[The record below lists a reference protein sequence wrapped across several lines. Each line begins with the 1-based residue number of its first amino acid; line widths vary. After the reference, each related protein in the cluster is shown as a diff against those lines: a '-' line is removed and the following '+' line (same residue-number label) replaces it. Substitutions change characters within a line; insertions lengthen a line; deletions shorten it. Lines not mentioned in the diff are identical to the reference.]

1 MKPKSMKEKP
11 RGAMMNILRIKM
23 IDAGNLLKELD
34 DALDKVVAKKE
45 PESFLKP
52 STLKIEEYQ
61 KSIRQIQAQFTDA
74 PKFNEEGAYPQFLS
88 CGLLQV
94 RGKNGANMEFLLPK
108 VYPFPP
114 KSLYIEH
121 EKDGQ
126 FLREMLMH
134 LLSSAPLVQL
144 EVILVDALSLGGIF
158 NLARRLLD
166 KDNDFIYQQRI
177 LTERKEIEEALKH
190 LYEYLKVN
198 LQEKLAGFRDF
209 AHYNEE
215 ATDRLPLKVLFLS
228 GVDALSQ
235 NALYYLEK
243 IMRFGSKNGVLS
255 FVNLESEK
263 NNKSAEDLKKHAE
276 FFRDTTSFE
285 RFKYLNVEV
294 INDQGIKSQ
303 HMKDFADKIKA
314 YYEKK
319 KAVKRELKD
328 LQRDKEFWTE
338 SSQYEVSVP
347 VGWDINHTEV
357 CFKICKEQN
366 HTLICDHSG
375 SGKSNFLH
383 VLIQNLAFYYDPD
396 EVQLFLLDY
405 KEGVEF
411 NAYTDPN
418 ILEHAR
424 LVSVASSVGFGVS
437 FLSWLC
443 DEIKKRSELFKQFNV
458 KDLSDYRKHEKMP
471 RLIVVIDEF
480 QVLFSDNSTKGK
492 EGVERSLNTL
502 LKKGRS
508 YGVHLVL
515 ATQTMRG
522 GEIDSSIKAQIAN
535 RIALPM
541 DADDSTKILDDDV
554 ACELVRPEGIF
565 NNNGGHQK
573 YHTKMSIP
581 KAPDD
586 FKSFLTKIHAEFNQR
601 NLTPIDRKIY
611 NGETPLKMPNTLKA
625 NEMRL
630 HLGKKVDYE
639 QKDLIVEFE
648 SNESHLLVV
657 SQDLNARIA
666 LMKLLFQNIKSA
678 NKELVFCNKEKRLIR
693 SFDVQK
699 EYGITPIENALNA
712 LDATTNRPNSALVID
727 NLNEAKEWH
736 DKVGAEKLKSFL
748 EKATDNEQYCVIFV
762 HDFKQIKTNYHFD
775 KLRELLSN
783 HFKQCLAFRCNG
795 ENLNAIKNNL
805 PPPSALNNL
814 NALLIE
820 LSKDSVTEFRPF
832 SL

>member
-1 MKPKSMKEKP
+1 
-11 RGAMMNILRIKM
+11 M
-23 IDAGNLLKELD
+23 IGINTLLQKLN
-34 DALDKVVAKKE
+34 DALDKVVHQKE

-52 STLKIEEYQ
+52 IVSEIEEYQ
-61 KSIRQIQAQFTDA
+61 KNIRQIQAQFTDV
-74 PKFNEEGAYPQFLS
+74 PQFNETKVYPQFLS

-126 FLREMLMH
+126 FLREMLMR
-134 LLSSAPLVQL
+134 LLSSTPLVQL
-144 EVILVDALSLGGIF
+144 EVILIDALSLGGIF

-166 KDNDFIYQQRI
+166 KNNDFIYQQRI
-177 LTERKEIEEALKH
+177 LTESKETEEALKH

-198 LQEKLAGFRDF
+198 LQEKLAGYKDF

-215 ATDRLPLKVLFLS
+215 KEDRLPLKALFLS

-263 NNKSAEDLKKHAE
+263 NNKSAEDLKRYAE
-276 FFRDTTSFE
+276 FFKDRTSFE
-285 RFKYLNVEV
+285 RLKYLSVEV

-303 HMKDFADKIKA
+303 HMQDFADKIKA

-319 KAVKRELKD
+319 KVVKSELKA
-328 LQRDKEFWTE
+328 LQKDEKFWIK

-347 VGWDINHTEV
+347 VGWDINHKEV
-357 CFKICKEQN
+357 CFEIGKAQN

-383 VLIQNLAFYYDPD
+383 VLIQNLAFYYAPD
-396 EVQLFLLDY
+396 EVQLFLLEY

-411 NAYTDPN
+411 NAYTDP

-424 LVSVASSVGFGVS
+424 LVSMASSVGYGVG
-437 FLSWLC
+437 FLSWL
-443 DEIKKRSELFKQFNV
+443 DKEMKKRGELFKQSDV
-458 KDLSDYRKHEKMP
+458 KDLSDYRKHGEMP

-480 QVLFSDNSTKGK
+480 QVLFSESSTKEK
-492 EGVERSLNTL
+492 ERAERYLTTI

-508 YGVHLVL
+508 YGVHLIL

-522 GEIDSSIKAQIAN
+522 ADINRSLMAQIAN

-541 DADDSTKILDDDV
+541 DAEDSDSVLGDDV

-565 NNNGGHQK
+565 NNNGGHKK

-586 FKSFLTKIHAEFNQR
+586 FKPFIKKIHGEFNQR
-601 NLTPIDRKIY
+601 NLAPIEHKIY
-611 NGETPLKMPNTLKA
+611 NGETPLEMPNTLKA

-630 HLGKKVDYE
+630 HLGKEVDYE

-666 LMKLLFQNIKSA
+666 LMKLFAQNFKTA
-678 NKELVFCNKEKRLIR
+678 NKELLFYNAEKRLVR
-693 SFDVQK
+693 ELDELK
-699 EYGITPIENALNA
+699 KYHITPMQGPLGSV
-712 LDATTNRPNSALVID
+712 LDTAMNPNSVLVID
-727 NLNEAKEWH
+727 NLNEAKELH
-736 DKVGAEKLKSFL
+736 DKIGVEKLRSFL
-748 EKATDNEQYCVIFV
+748 EKATDNEQYCIIFA
-762 HDFKQIKTNYHFD
+762 HDFKQIQANYHFD
-775 KLRELLSN
+775 KLKELLNN
-783 HFKQCLAFRCNG
+783 HFKQRLAFVCNG
-795 ENLNAIKNNL
+795 ENLNAIKNDL
-805 PPPSALNNL
+805 PSLTNKL
-814 NALLIE
+814 NALFVE
-820 LSKDSVTEFRPF
+820 LSKDSRTEFRPF

>member
-1 MKPKSMKEKP
+1 M
-11 RGAMMNILRIKM
+11 R
-23 IDAGNLLKELD
+23 
-34 DALDKVVAKKE
+34 
-45 PESFLKP
+45 
-52 STLKIEEYQ
+52 
-61 KSIRQIQAQFTDA
+61 
-74 PKFNEEGAYPQFLS
+74 
-88 CGLLQV
+88 
-94 RGKNGANMEFLLPK
+94 
-108 VYPFPP
+108 
-114 KSLYIEH
+114 
-121 EKDGQ
+121 
-126 FLREMLMH
+126 
-134 LLSSAPLVQL
+134 LLSSASLVQL
-144 EVILVDALSLGGIF
+144 EVILIDALSLGGIF
-158 NLARRLLD
+158 NLARRLLN

-177 LTERKEIEEALKH
+177 LTESKEIEEALKH

-198 LQEKLAGFRDF
+198 LQEKLAGYKDF
-209 AHYNEE
+209 AHYNEN
-215 ATDRLPLKVLFLS
+215 ATDPLPLKALFLS
-228 GVDALSQ
+228 GVDDLSQ
-235 NALYYLEK
+235 NAFYYLEK

-263 NNKSAEDLKKHAE
+263 NNQSAEDLKRYAE
-276 FFRDTTSFE
+276 CFKDRTSFE
-285 RFKYLNVEV
+285 RLKYLSVEV
-294 INDQGIKSQ
+294 INDHGIQSK

-314 YYEKK
+314 YYKQKK
-319 KAVKRELKD
+319 EVKRELKD
-328 LQRDKEFWTE
+328 LQRDKEFWTK

-347 VGWDINHTEV
+347 VGWDINHKEV
-357 CFKICKEQN
+357 CFEIGNAQN

-383 VLIQNLAFYYDPD
+383 VLIQNLAFYYAPN

-411 NAYTDPN
+411 NAYTDP

-424 LVSVASSVGFGVS
+424 LVSVASSVGFGVD

-443 DEIKKRSELFKQFNV
+443 KEMQKRANLFKQFNV
-458 KDLSDYRKHEKMP
+458 KDLSDYRKHGEMP

-480 QVLFSDNSTKGK
+480 QVLFSDKSTKGK
-492 EGVERSLNTL
+492 ESVERSLNTL

-508 YGVHLVL
+508 YGVHLIL

-541 DADDSTKILDDDV
+541 DAEDSSSVLGDDA

-565 NNNGGHQK
+565 NNNGGNRK

-586 FKSFLTKIHAEFNQR
+586 FKPFIKKIHRDFNQR
-601 NLTPIDRKIY
+601 NLAPIDRKIY
-611 NGETPLKMPNTLKA
+611 NGETPLKMPNILKA

-693 SFDVQK
+693 FFDAQK
-699 EYGITPIENALNA
+699 EYGITPVENILSV
-712 LDATTNRPNSALVID
+712 LDTAMNPNSVLVID
-727 NLNEAKEWH
+727 NLNEAKELH

-748 EKATDNEQYCVIFV
+748 EKAIDNEQYCVIFA
-762 HDFKQIKTNYHFD
+762 HDFRQIKSNYHFD
-775 KLRELLSN
+775 KLKELLN
-783 HFKQCLAFRCNG
+783 HHFKQCLAFRCNG
-795 ENLNAIKNNL
+795 ENLNAIKSDL
-805 PPPSALNNL
+805 PPPSEL
-814 NALLIE
+814 NALFIE
-820 LSKDSVTEFRPF
+820 LSKDSHTEFRPF
-832 SL
+832 SLQD

>member
-1 MKPKSMKEKP
+1 
-11 RGAMMNILRIKM
+11 M

-52 STLKIEEYQ
+52 IVSQIEDYQ

-74 PKFNEEGAYPQFLS
+74 PKFNETTTYPKFLS
-88 CGLLQV
+88 CGLLEIK
-94 RGKNGANMEFLLPK
+94 GKNGANMEFLLPK

-126 FLREMLMH
+126 FLREMLMR
-134 LLSSAPLVQL
+134 LLSSTPLVQL

-166 KDNDFIYQQRI
+166 KDNDFIYQKRI
-177 LTERKEIEEALKH
+177 LTESKEIEEALKH

-198 LQEKLAGFRDF
+198 LQEKLAGYKDF
-209 AHYNEE
+209 AHYNEN
-215 ATDRLPLKVLFLS
+215 ATDRLPLKALFLS

-263 NNKSAEDLKKHAE
+263 NNKSAEDLKRYAE
-276 FFRDTTSFE
+276 FFKDTTSFE
-285 RFKYLNVEV
+285 RLKYLNVEV

-319 KAVKRELKD
+319 KVVKRELKD
-328 LQRDKEFWTE
+328 LQRDKEFWTK

-347 VGWDINHTEV
+347 VGWDINHKEV
-357 CFKICKEQN
+357 CFEIGNAQN

-383 VLIQNLAFYYDPD
+383 VLIQNLAFYYAPD

-411 NAYTDPN
+411 NAYTDP

-424 LVSVASSVGFGVS
+424 LVSVASSVGFGMS
-437 FLSWLC
+437 FLRWLC
-443 DEIKKRSELFKQFNV
+443 KEMQERANLFKQFKV

-471 RLIVVIDEF
+471 RLIVVVDEF
-480 QVLFSDNSTKGK
+480 QVLFGDNKSTKAV
-492 EGVERSLNTL
+492 EGHLNTL

-522 GEIDSSIKAQIAN
+522 TDINPSFKAQIAN

-541 DADDSTKILDDDV
+541 DADDSAKILDDDA

-601 NLTPIDRKIY
+601 NLAPIDRKIY

-639 QKDLIVEFE
+639 QEDLIVEFE

-693 SFDVQK
+693 SFDAQK
-699 EYGITPIENALNA
+699 EYGITPVENILSV
-712 LDATTNRPNSALVID
+712 LDTAMNPNSVLMVD
-727 NLNEAKEWH
+727 NLNEAKELH

-748 EKATDNEQYCVIFV
+748 EKATDNEQYCIIFA
-762 HDFKQIKTNYHFD
+762 HDFKQIQANYNLD
-775 KLRELLSN
+775 KLKELLNN

-814 NALLIE
+814 NVLLIE
-820 LSKDSVTEFRPF
+820 LSKDNHTEFRPF

>member
-23 IDAGNLLKELD
+23 TDAGNLLKELD

-52 STLKIEEYQ
+52 IVSQIEDYQ

-74 PKFNEEGAYPQFLS
+74 PKFNETTTYPKFLS
-88 CGLLQV
+88 CGLLEIK
-94 RGKNGANMEFLLPK
+94 GKNGANMEFLLPK

-126 FLREMLMH
+126 FLREMLMR

-144 EVILVDALSLGGIF
+144 EIVLIDALSLGGIF

-166 KDNDFIYQQRI
+166 KNNDFIYQQRI
-177 LTERKEIEEALKH
+177 LTESKEIEEALKH

-209 AHYNEE
+209 AHYNEN
-215 ATDRLPLKVLFLS
+215 AKDRLPLKALFLS

-263 NNKSAEDLKKHAE
+263 NNQSTEDLKKHAE

-303 HMKDFADKIKA
+303 HMQDFADKIKA
-314 YYEKK
+314 YYRQKK
-319 KAVKRELKD
+319 EVKRELKD
-328 LQRDKEFWTE
+328 LQKDEKFWTK
-338 SSQYEVSVP
+338 SSQHEVVVP
-347 VGWDINHTEV
+347 VGWDINHKEV
-357 CFKICKEQN
+357 CFEIGNEQN

-411 NAYTDPN
+411 NAYTDP
-418 ILEHAR
+418 ILEHVR
-424 LVSVASSVGFGVS
+424 LVSVASSVPYGIT
-437 FLSWLC
+437 FLKWLC
-443 DEIKKRSELFKQFNV
+443 DEIKKRAELFKQFNV
-458 KDLSDYRKHEKMP
+458 KDLSDYRKHDEMP

-492 EGVERSLNTL
+492 ESVERSLNTL

-522 GEIDSSIKAQIAN
+522 TDINPSFKAQIAN

-541 DADDSTKILDDDV
+541 DAEDSSSVLGDDA

-666 LMKLLFQNIKSA
+666 LMKLLFQNIKST

-693 SFDVQK
+693 FFDAQK
-699 EYGITPIENALNA
+699 EYGITPVENILSV
-712 LDATTNRPNSALVID
+712 LDTAMNPNSALVID
-727 NLNEAKEWH
+727 NLNEAKELH

-748 EKATDNEQYCVIFV
+748 EKAIDNEQYCVIFA
-762 HDFKQIKTNYHFD
+762 HDFRQIKTNYHFD
-775 KLRELLSN
+775 KLKEWLNN
-783 HFKQCLAFRCNG
+783 HFKQCLAFRCNE

-805 PPPSALNNL
+805 PPPSKP

-820 LSKDSVTEFRPF
+820 LSKDSHTEFRPF

>member
-1 MKPKSMKEKP
+1 
-11 RGAMMNILRIKM
+11 M

-52 STLKIEEYQ
+52 IVSRIEDYQ
-61 KSIRQIQAQFTDA
+61 KSIRQVQAQFTDA
-74 PKFNEEGAYPQFLS
+74 PEFNETTTYPKFLS
-88 CGLLQV
+88 CGLLEIK
-94 RGKNGANMEFLLPK
+94 GKNGANMEFLLPK
-108 VYPFPP
+108 VYPFSP

-126 FLREMLMH
+126 FLREMLMRS
-134 LLSSAPLVQL
+134 LSSAPLVQL
-144 EVILVDALSLGGIF
+144 EVVLVDALSLGGIF

-166 KDNDFIYQQRI
+166 KDNDFIYQKRI
-177 LTERKEIEEALKH
+177 LTESKEIEEALKH

-209 AHYNEE
+209 AHYNEN
-215 ATDRLPLKVLFLS
+215 ATDPLPLKALFLN

-243 IMRFGSKNGVLS
+243 IVRFGSKNGVLS

-285 RFKYLNVEV
+285 RLKYLNVEV

-314 YYEKK
+314 YYKQKK
-319 KAVKRELKD
+319 EVKRELKD
-328 LQRDKEFWTE
+328 LQKEQDFWTK
-338 SSQYEVSVP
+338 SSQLRVSVP
-347 VGWDINHTEV
+347 VGWDINHKEV
-357 CFKICKEQN
+357 CFEIGNEQN
-366 HTLICDHSG
+366 HTLICGRSG
-375 SGKSNFLH
+375 NGKSNFLH
-383 VLIQNLAFYYDPD
+383 VLIQNLAFYYAPD

-405 KEGVEF
+405 KEGMEF
-411 NAYTDPN
+411 NAYTDP

-424 LVSVASSVGFGVS
+424 LVSVASSVSYGIT
-437 FLSWLC
+437 FLKWLC
-443 DEIKKRSELFKQFNV
+443 GEMEKRADRFKQFKV

-471 RLIVVIDEF
+471 RLIVVVDEF
-480 QVLFSDNSTKGK
+480 QVLFSDKKGK
-492 EGVERSLNTL
+492 GEVERHLNAL

-508 YGVHLVL
+508 YGVHLIL

-522 GEIDSSIKAQIAN
+522 TDINPSFKAQIAN

-541 DADDSTKILDDDV
+541 DAEDSSSVLGDDA

-586 FKSFLTKIHAEFNQR
+586 FKPFIKKIHEEFNQR
-601 NLTPIDRKIY
+601 NLAPIDRKIY

-693 SFDVQK
+693 SFDAQK
-699 EYGITPIENALNA
+699 EYGITPVENILSV
-712 LDATTNRPNSALVID
+712 LDTAMNPNSALVID

-748 EKATDNEQYCVIFV
+748 EKATDNEQYCVIFA
-762 HDFKQIKTNYHFD
+762 HDYRQIKTNYHLD
-775 KLRELLSN
+775 KLKELLN
-783 HFKQCLAFRCNG
+783 HHFKQCLAFRCNE
-795 ENLNAIKNNL
+795 ENLNALQSGL
-805 PPPSALNNL
+805 PSPSELNT
-814 NALLIE
+814 LLIE

>member
-1 MKPKSMKEKP
+1 M
-11 RGAMMNILRIKM
+11 
-23 IDAGNLLKELD
+23 
-34 DALDKVVAKKE
+34 
-45 PESFLKP
+45 
-52 STLKIEEYQ
+52 
-61 KSIRQIQAQFTDA
+61 
-74 PKFNEEGAYPQFLS
+74 
-88 CGLLQV
+88 
-94 RGKNGANMEFLLPK
+94 
-108 VYPFPP
+108 
-114 KSLYIEH
+114 
-121 EKDGQ
+121 
-126 FLREMLMH
+126 
-134 LLSSAPLVQL
+134 
-144 EVILVDALSLGGIF
+144 
-158 NLARRLLD
+158 
-166 KDNDFIYQQRI
+166 
-177 LTERKEIEEALKH
+177 
-190 LYEYLKVN
+190 YEYLKVN

-209 AHYNEE
+209 AHYNET
-215 ATDRLPLKVLFLS
+215 AKDPLPLKVLFLS

-263 NNKSAEDLKKHAE
+263 NNQSAEDLKKHAE
-276 FFRDTTSFE
+276 SFKDTTSFE
-285 RFKYLNVEV
+285 CLKYLSVEV

-314 YYEKK
+314 YYRQKK
-319 KAVKRELKD
+319 VKRELKD
-328 LQRDKEFWTE
+328 LQKDKEFWTK
-338 SSQYEVSVP
+338 SSQYEVVVP
-347 VGWDINHTEV
+347 VGWDINHKEV
-357 CFKICKEQN
+357 CFEIGNEQN

-383 VLIQNLAFYYDPD
+383 VLIQNLAFYYVPN

-411 NAYTDPN
+411 NAYIADTP
-418 ILEHAR
+418 LEHAR
-424 LVSVASSVGFGVS
+424 LVSVASSVGFGMS

-443 DEIKKRSELFKQFNV
+443 DEMKIRSELFKQFKV

-480 QVLFSDNSTKGK
+480 QVLFSDNKSTKAV
-492 EGVERSLNTL
+492 EGHLNTL

-515 ATQTMRG
+515 ATQTMHG
-522 GEIDSSIKAQIAN
+522 TDINPSFKAQIAN

-541 DADDSTKILDDDV
+541 DAEDSSSVLVDDA
-554 ACELVRPEGIF
+554 ACEIQKPEGIF

-581 KAPDD
+581 KAHDD
-586 FKSFLTKIHAEFNQR
+586 FTAFIKKIHEEFNQR

-630 HLGKKVDYE
+630 HLGKEVDYE

-648 SNESHLLVV
+648 NNESHLLVV

-666 LMKLLFQNIKSA
+666 LMKLFAQNFKTA

-693 SFDVQK
+693 FFDAPK
-699 EYGITPIENALNA
+699 EYGITPVENALNA
-712 LDATTNRPNSALVID
+712 LDAATNRPNSALVID
-727 NLNEAKEWH
+727 NLNEAKELH
-736 DKVGAEKLKSFL
+736 DKIGVEKLRSFL
-748 EKATDNEQYCVIFV
+748 EKATDNEQYCIIFV

-795 ENLNAIKNNL
+795 ENLNALKSDL
-805 PPPSALNNL
+805 SSPSEL
-814 NALLIE
+814 NALFIE
-820 LSKDSVTEFRPF
+820 LSKDSRTEFRPF

>member
-1 MKPKSMKEKP
+1 
-11 RGAMMNILRIKM
+11 M

-45 PESFLKP
+45 PESFLRP

-61 KSIRQIQAQFTDA
+61 KSIRQIQVQFTDA
-74 PKFNEEGAYPQFLS
+74 PQFNETTTYPKFLS
-88 CGLLQV
+88 CGLLHV
-94 RGKNGANMEFLLPK
+94 KGKNGANMEFLLPK

-126 FLREMLMH
+126 FLREMLMR

-158 NLARRLLD
+158 NLARRLLN

-177 LTERKEIEEALKH
+177 LTESKETEEALKH

-198 LQEKLAGFRDF
+198 LQEKLAGYKDF
-209 AHYNEE
+209 VHYNEK
-215 ATDRLPLKVLFLS
+215 ATDRLPLKALFLS

-263 NNKSAEDLKKHAE
+263 NNQSAEDLKKHAE

-285 RFKYLNVEV
+285 RLKYLNVEIV
-294 INDQGIKSQ
+294 NDHGIQSQ
-303 HMKDFADKIKA
+303 HMQDFADKIKA
-314 YYEKK
+314 YYKQKK
-319 KAVKRELKD
+319 EVKRELKD
-328 LQRDKEFWTE
+328 LQKDEKFWTG
-338 SSQYEVSVP
+338 SSQFKVSVP
-347 VGWDINHTEV
+347 VGWDINHKEV
-357 CFKICKEQN
+357 RFEIGEAQN
-366 HTLICDHSG
+366 HTLICGCSG

-383 VLIQNLAFYYDPD
+383 VLIQNLAFYYAPN
-396 EVQLFLLDY
+396 EVQLFWLDY

-411 NAYTDPN
+411 NAYTEPN

-424 LVSVASSVGFGVS
+424 LVSVASSVGYGMS
-437 FLSWLC
+437 FLNWLC
-443 DEIKKRSELFKQFNV
+443 KEMQERANRFKQFNV
-458 KDLSDYRKHEKMP
+458 KDLSDYRKHGEMP

-480 QVLFSDNSTKGK
+480 QVLFSDNSSKGK
-492 EGVERSLNTL
+492 ESVEQSLNTL

-508 YGVHLVL
+508 YGVHLIL
-515 ATQTMRG
+515 ATQTMCGTDINR
-522 GEIDSSIKAQIAN
+522 SIMAQIAN

-541 DADDSTKILDDDV
+541 DAEDSNSILNNDDA

-586 FKSFLTKIHAEFNQR
+586 FKPFIKKIHRDFNQR
-601 NLTPIDRKIY
+601 NLAPIEHKIY
-611 NGETPLKMPNTLKA
+611 NGEKALEMPNTLKA

-630 HLGKKVDYE
+630 HLGKEADYE
-639 QKDLIVEFE
+639 QKDLIVGFE

-657 SQDLNARIA
+657 SQDLSARIA

-693 SFDVQK
+693 SFDAPK
-699 EYGITPIENALNA
+699 EYGITPVENILSVLDTAMNLN
-712 LDATTNRPNSALVID
+712 SVLVID
-727 NLNEAKEWH
+727 NLNEAKELH

-748 EKATDNEQYCVIFV
+748 EKAIDNEQYCVIFA
-762 HDFKQIKTNYHFD
+762 HDFRQIKTNYHFD
-775 KLRELLSN
+775 KLKELLNN
-783 HFKQCLAFRCNG
+783 HFKQCLAFRCNE
-795 ENLNAIKNNL
+795 ENLNALKNNL

-820 LSKDSVTEFRPF
+820 LSKDSHTEFRPF
-832 SL
+832 SS

>member
-1 MKPKSMKEKP
+1 
-11 RGAMMNILRIKM
+11 M
-23 IDAGNLLKELD
+23 IEINALLQKID
-34 DALDKVVAKKE
+34 DSLDKVVSKKE

-52 STLKIEEYQ
+52 IVSPIEEYQ

-74 PKFNEEGAYPQFLS
+74 PQFNETSAYPPFLS
-88 CGLLQV
+88 CGLLEIK
-94 RGKNGANMEFLLPK
+94 GKNGANMDFCLPK

-126 FLREMLMH
+126 FLREMLMR
-134 LLSSAPLVQL
+134 LLSSTPLVQL

-166 KDNDFIYQQRI
+166 KNNDFIYQQRI
-177 LTERKEIEEALKH
+177 LTESKEIEEVLKH

-198 LQEKLAGFRDF
+198 LQEKLAGYKDF
-209 AHYNEE
+209 AHYNEKE
-215 ATDRLPLKVLFLS
+215 KDPLPLKALFLS
-228 GVDALSQ
+228 GVDALSKD
-235 NALYYLEK
+235 AFYYLEK

-263 NNKSAEDLKKHAE
+263 NNKPAEDLKRYAE
-276 FFRDTTSFE
+276 FFKDRTSFE
-285 RFKYLNVEV
+285 RLKYLNVEV
-294 INDQGIKSQ
+294 INDHGIQSK
-303 HMKDFADKIKA
+303 HMQDFADKIKA

-328 LQRDKEFWTE
+328 LQKDEKFWTE
-338 SSQYEVSVP
+338 SSQSEVSVP
-347 VGWDINHTEV
+347 MGWDINHKEV
-357 CFKICKEQN
+357 CFEIGGAQN
-366 HTLICDHSG
+366 HTLICGRSG

-383 VLIQNLAFYYDPD
+383 VLIQNLAFYYAPN

-411 NAYTDPN
+411 NAHTEPN

-424 LVSVASSVGFGVS
+424 LVSVASSVGYGVG

-443 DEIKKRSELFKQFNV
+443 KEMQKRAELFKRFNV
-458 KDLSDYRKHEKMP
+458 KDLSDYRKHGEMP

-480 QVLFSDNSTKGK
+480 QVLFSDNSAKGK
-492 EGVERSLNTL
+492 ESVDQSLNTL

-508 YGVHLVL
+508 YGVHLIL

-522 GEIDSSIKAQIAN
+522 SGITSLMSQIAN

-541 DADDSTKILDDDV
+541 DAEDSNSILNNDDA

-586 FKSFLTKIHAEFNQR
+586 FTAFIKKIHAEFNQR
-601 NLTPIDRKIY
+601 NLAPIEHKIY
-611 NGETPLKMPNTLKA
+611 NGETALEMPSILKA

-630 HLGKKVDYE
+630 HLGKEED
-639 QKDLIVEFE
+639 
-648 SNESHLLVV
+648 
-657 SQDLNARIA
+657 
-666 LMKLLFQNIKSA
+666 
-678 NKELVFCNKEKRLIR
+678 
-693 SFDVQK
+693 
-699 EYGITPIENALNA
+699 
-712 LDATTNRPNSALVID
+712 
-727 NLNEAKEWH
+727 
-736 DKVGAEKLKSFL
+736 
-748 EKATDNEQYCVIFV
+748 
-762 HDFKQIKTNYHFD
+762 
-775 KLRELLSN
+775 
-783 HFKQCLAFRCNG
+783 
-795 ENLNAIKNNL
+795 
-805 PPPSALNNL
+805 
-814 NALLIE
+814 
-820 LSKDSVTEFRPF
+820 
-832 SL
+832 

>member
-1 MKPKSMKEKP
+1 
-11 RGAMMNILRIKM
+11 M
-23 IDAGNLLKELD
+23 IDADNLLKELD
-34 DALDKVVAKKE
+34 DALDKIVAKKE
-45 PESFLKP
+45 PESFLRP

-61 KSIRQIQAQFTDA
+61 KSIRQIQAQFIDA
-74 PKFNEEGAYPQFLS
+74 PQFNETTTYPKFLS

-108 VYPFPP
+108 VYSFPP

-126 FLREMLMH
+126 FLREMLMR
-134 LLSSAPLVQL
+134 LLSSTPLVQL

-177 LTERKEIEEALKH
+177 LTESKEIKEALKH

-198 LQEKLAGFRDF
+198 LQEKLAGYRDF

-215 ATDRLPLKVLFLS
+215 KEDRLPLKALFLS

-235 NALYYLEK
+235 NMLYYLEK

-285 RFKYLNVEV
+285 RLKYLNVEV

-303 HMKDFADKIKA
+303 HMQDFADKIKA

-319 KAVKRELKD
+319 KVVKSELKD
-328 LQRDKEFWTE
+328 LQKDEKFWTE
-338 SSQYEVSVP
+338 SSQHEVSVP
-347 VGWDINHTEV
+347 VGWDINHKEV
-357 CFKICKEQN
+357 CFKIGKEQN

-411 NAYTDPN
+411 NAYTDP

-424 LVSVASSVGFGVS
+424 LVSVASSVGFGMS

-443 DEIKKRSELFKQFNV
+443 KEIQKRADLFKQFKV

-471 RLIVVIDEF
+471 RLIVVVDEF
-480 QVLFSDNSTKGK
+480 QVLFSDKKGK
-492 EGVERSLNTL
+492 GEVERHLNAL

-522 GEIDSSIKAQIAN
+522 GEIDSSFKAQIAN

-541 DADDSTKILDDDV
+541 DADDSSKILDDDA

-565 NNNGGHQK
+565 NNNGGHKK

-601 NLTPIDRKIY
+601 NLAPIDRKIY
-611 NGETPLKMPNTLKA
+611 NGETALKMPNILKA

-630 HLGKKVDYE
+630 HLGKEVDYE

-648 SNESHLLVV
+648 NNESHLLVV

-693 SFDVQK
+693 FFDAQK
-699 EYGITPIENALNA
+699 EYGITTVENILSV
-712 LDATTNRPNSALVID
+712 LDTAMNPNSALVID
-727 NLNEAKEWH
+727 NLNEAKELH

-748 EKATDNEQYCVIFV
+748 EKAIDNEQYCVIFV
-762 HDFKQIKTNYHFD
+762 HDFRQIKTNYHFD
-775 KLRELLSN
+775 KLKELLN
-783 HFKQCLAFRCNG
+783 HHFKQCLAFKCNG
-795 ENLNAIKNNL
+795 ENLNALQSGL
-805 PPPSALNNL
+805 PSPSKL
-814 NALLIE
+814 NALFRE

-832 SL
+832 SLQD

>member
-1 MKPKSMKEKP
+1 
-11 RGAMMNILRIKM
+11 MMNILRIKM
-23 IDAGNLLKELD
+23 IDVNILLKELD

-52 STLKIEEYQ
+52 IVSQIEDYQ
-61 KSIRQIQAQFTDA
+61 KSIRQIQTQFIDT
-74 PKFNEEGAYPQFLS
+74 PEFNETHTYPKFLS
-88 CGLLQV
+88 CGLLEIK
-94 RGKNGANMEFLLPK
+94 GKNGADMEFLLLK

-126 FLREMLMH
+126 FLREMLMR
-134 LLSSAPLVQL
+134 LLSSVPLVQL
-144 EVILVDALSLGGIF
+144 EVVLVDALSLGGIF

-177 LTERKEIEEALKH
+177 LTESKEIEEALKH

-198 LQEKLAGFRDF
+198 LQEKLASFRDF

-215 ATDRLPLKVLFLS
+215 KEDRLPLKALFLS

-263 NNKSAEDLKKHAE
+263 NKSAEDLKRHAE

-303 HMKDFADKIKA
+303 HMQDFADKIKA
-314 YYEKK
+314 YYRQKK
-319 KAVKRELKD
+319 EVKRELKD
-328 LQRDKEFWTE
+328 LQRDKEFWTK

-347 VGWDINHTEV
+347 VGWDINHKEV
-357 CFKICKEQN
+357 CFEIGNEQN

-383 VLIQNLAFYYDPD
+383 VLIQNLAFYYAPN

-411 NAYTDPN
+411 NAYTDP

-424 LVSVASSVGFGVS
+424 LVSVASSIS
-437 FLSWLC
+437 YSITFLKWLC
-443 DEIKKRSELFKQFNV
+443 DEMEKRADRFKQFKV

-480 QVLFSDNSTKGK
+480 QVLFSDNKSTKAV
-492 EGVERSLNTL
+492 EGHLNTL

-515 ATQTMRG
+515 ATQAMRG
-522 GEIDSSIKAQIAN
+522 PDIDSSFKAQIAN

-541 DADDSTKILDDDV
+541 DAEDSSSVLGDDA
-554 ACELVRPEGIF
+554 ACELVRPESIF
-565 NNNGGHQK
+565 NNNGGNRK
-573 YHTKMSIP
+573 CHTKMSIP

-601 NLTPIDRKIY
+601 NLAPIDRKIY

-625 NEMRL
+625 DEMRL

-648 SNESHLLVV
+648 NNESHLLVV

-666 LMKLLFQNIKSA
+666 LMKLLFQNIKST

-693 SFDVQK
+693 SFD
-699 EYGITPIENALNA
+699 A
-712 LDATTNRPNSALVID
+712 
-727 NLNEAKEWH
+727 
-736 DKVGAEKLKSFL
+736 
-748 EKATDNEQYCVIFV
+748 
-762 HDFKQIKTNYHFD
+762 
-775 KLRELLSN
+775 
-783 HFKQCLAFRCNG
+783 
-795 ENLNAIKNNL
+795 
-805 PPPSALNNL
+805 
-814 NALLIE
+814 
-820 LSKDSVTEFRPF
+820 
-832 SL
+832 

>member
-1 MKPKSMKEKP
+1 MT
-11 RGAMMNILRIKM
+11 
-23 IDAGNLLKELD
+23 DAGNLLKELD

-61 KSIRQIQAQFTDA
+61 KNIRQVQAQFTDV
-74 PKFNEEGAYPQFLS
+74 PKFNETTTYPKFLS

-94 RGKNGANMEFLLPK
+94 GGKNGANMEFLLPK

-126 FLREMLMH
+126 FLREMLMR

-144 EVILVDALSLGGIF
+144 EVILIDTLSLGGIF
-158 NLARRLLD
+158 NLARRLLH

-177 LTERKEIEEALKH
+177 LTESKEIEEALKH

-215 ATDRLPLKVLFLS
+215 KEDPLPLKALFLS
-228 GVDALSQ
+228 GVDALSKD
-235 NALYYLEK
+235 ALYYLEK

-285 RFKYLNVEV
+285 RLKYLNVEI

-303 HMKDFADKIKA
+303 HMQDFADKIKA
-314 YYEKK
+314 YYKQKK
-319 KAVKRELKD
+319 EVKRELKD
-328 LQRDKEFWTE
+328 LQRDKEFWTK

-347 VGWDINHTEV
+347 VGWDINHKEV
-357 CFKICKEQN
+357 CFEIGKEQN
-366 HTLICDHSG
+366 HTLICGCSG

-405 KEGVEF
+405 KERVEF
-411 NAYTDPN
+411 NAYTNP

-443 DEIKKRSELFKQFNV
+443 GEMEKRSNLFKQFKV
-458 KDLSDYRKHEKMP
+458 KDLSDYRKHGEMP

-480 QVLFSDNSTKGK
+480 QVLFSDKSTQMK
-492 EGVERSLNTL
+492 ESVEQSLNTL

-508 YGVHLVL
+508 YGVHLIL

-522 GEIDSSIKAQIAN
+522 TDINRSIMAQIAN

-541 DADDSTKILDDDV
+541 DAEDSNSILNNDDA

-586 FKSFLTKIHAEFNQR
+586 FTAFIKKIHGEFNQR

-648 SNESHLLVV
+648 NNESHLLVV
-657 SQDLNARIA
+657 SQDLNARID
-666 LMKLLFQNIKSA
+666 LMKLFAQNFKTA
-678 NKELVFCNKEKRLIR
+678 NKELLFYNAEKRLVR
-693 SFDVQK
+693 ELDELK
-699 EYGITPIENALNA
+699 KHHITPMQSPLGSV
-712 LDATTNRPNSALVID
+712 LDTAMNPNSVLVID
-727 NLNEAKEWH
+727 NLNEAKELH

-762 HDFKQIKTNYHFD
+762 HDYKQIKNNYHLD
-775 KLRELLSN
+775 KLKELLNN
-783 HFKQCLAFRCNG
+783 HFKQCLAFKCNG
-795 ENLNAIKNNL
+795 ENLNALKSNL
-805 PPPSALNNL
+805 SSPSEL
-814 NALLIE
+814 NALFIE
-820 LSKDSVTEFRPF
+820 LSKDSHTEFRPF

>member
-1 MKPKSMKEKP
+1 
-11 RGAMMNILRIKM
+11 MNILRIKM

-34 DALDKVVAKKE
+34 DALDRVIAKKE

-52 STLKIEEYQ
+52 IVSQIEDYQ
-61 KSIRQIQAQFTDA
+61 KSIRQVQAQFTDA
-74 PKFNEEGAYPQFLS
+74 PQFNEEGTYPKFLS
-88 CGLLQV
+88 CGLLHV

-126 FLREMLMH
+126 FLREMLMR

-144 EVILVDALSLGGIF
+144 EVILIDALSLGGIF

-177 LTERKEIEEALKH
+177 LTESKEIEEALKH

-198 LQEKLAGFRDF
+198 LQEKLAGYKDF
-209 AHYNEE
+209 AHYNEY
-215 ATDRLPLKVLFLS
+215 ATDPLPLKALFLS

-276 FFRDTTSFE
+276 FFKDTTSFE
-285 RFKYLNVEV
+285 RLKYLNVEV

-319 KAVKRELKD
+319 KVVKRELKD
-328 LQRDKEFWTE
+328 LQKDEKFWTE

-357 CFKICKEQN
+357 CFKIGKEQN

-383 VLIQNLAFYYDPD
+383 VLIQNLAFYYAPD

-411 NAYTDPN
+411 NAYTNPSP
-418 ILEHAR
+418 LEHAR
-424 LVSVASSVGFGVS
+424 LVSVASSVSYGIT
-437 FLSWLC
+437 FLKWLC
-443 DEIKKRSELFKQFNV
+443 DGIQKRADRFKQFNV

-471 RLIVVIDEF
+471 RLIVVVDEF

-492 EGVERSLNTL
+492 ESVERSLNTL

-541 DADDSTKILDDDV
+541 DADDSAKILDDDV

-565 NNNGGHQK
+565 NNNGGNRK

-601 NLTPIDRKIY
+601 NLAPIDRKIY
-611 NGETPLKMPNTLKA
+611 NGETPLKIPNTLKA
-625 NEMRL
+625 DEMRL

-693 SFDVQK
+693 FFDAQK
-699 EYGITPIENALNA
+699 EYGITPVENILSV
-712 LDATTNRPNSALVID
+712 LDTAMNPNSALVID
-727 NLNEAKEWH
+727 NLNEAKELH

-748 EKATDNEQYCVIFV
+748 EKAIDNEQYCVIFA
-762 HDFKQIKTNYHFD
+762 HDFRQIKSNYHFD
-775 KLRELLSN
+775 KLKELLNN
-783 HFKQCLAFRCNG
+783 HFKQCLAFRCNE
-795 ENLNAIKNNL
+795 ENLNAIKSDL
-805 PPPSALNNL
+805 PSLKNELNVL
-814 NALLIE
+814 FVE

>member
-1 MKPKSMKEKP
+1 
-11 RGAMMNILRIKM
+11 M

-52 STLKIEEYQ
+52 IVSPIEEYQ

-74 PKFNEEGAYPQFLS
+74 PKFNETSAYPKFLS
-88 CGLLQV
+88 CGLLHV
-94 RGKNGANMEFLLPK
+94 KGKNGANMEFLLPK

-126 FLREMLMH
+126 FLREMLMR
-134 LLSSAPLVQL
+134 LLSSVPLVQL

-158 NLARRLLD
+158 NLARRLLN

-177 LTERKEIEEALKH
+177 LTESKEIEEALKH

-198 LQEKLAGFRDF
+198 LQEKLAGYKDF
-209 AHYNEE
+209 AHYNEN
-215 ATDRLPLKVLFLS
+215 ATDRLPLKALFLS

-263 NNKSAEDLKKHAE
+263 NNQSAEDLKRYAE
-276 FFRDTTSFE
+276 FFKDTTSFE
-285 RFKYLNVEV
+285 RLKYLNVEV

-303 HMKDFADKIKA
+303 HMQDFATKIKA

-328 LQRDKEFWTE
+328 LQKDEKFWTE
-338 SSQYEVSVP
+338 SSQFKVSVP
-347 VGWDINHTEV
+347 VGWDINHKEV
-357 CFKICKEQN
+357 CFEIGNAQN

-383 VLIQNLAFYYDPD
+383 VLTQNLAFYYAPD

-424 LVSVASSVGFGVS
+424 LVSVASSVSYGIT
-437 FLSWLC
+437 FLKWLC
-443 DEIKKRSELFKQFNV
+443 DEMQKRSELFKQFKV
-458 KDLSDYRKHEKMP
+458 KDLSDYRKHDKMP

-480 QVLFSDNSTKGK
+480 QVLFSDKSTKAV
-492 EGVERSLNTL
+492 EGHLNTL

-508 YGVHLVL
+508 YGVYLVL

-522 GEIDSSIKAQIAN
+522 TDINPSFKAQIAN

-541 DADDSTKILDDDV
+541 DAEDSSSVLGDDA

-565 NNNGGHQK
+565 NNNGGNRK

-586 FKSFLTKIHAEFNQR
+586 FKPFIKKIHEEFNQR
-601 NLTPIDRKIY
+601 NLAPIDRKIY

-630 HLGKKVDYE
+630 HLGKEVDYE

-666 LMKLLFQNIKSA
+666 LMKLFAQNFKTA
-678 NKELVFCNKEKRLIR
+678 NKELLFYNAEKRLVR
-693 SFDVQK
+693 ELDELK
-699 EYGITPIENALNA
+699 KHHITPMQGPLGSV
-712 LDATTNRPNSALVID
+712 LDTAISPNSVLMVD
-727 NLNEAKEWH
+727 NLNEAKELH
-736 DKVGAEKLKSFL
+736 DKIGVEKLRSFL
-748 EKATDNEQYCVIFV
+748 EKATDNEQYCIIFA
-762 HDFKQIKTNYHFD
+762 HDFRQIKTNYHFD
-775 KLRELLSN
+775 KLKELLSN

-795 ENLNAIKNNL
+795 ENLNAIKSDL
-805 PPPSALNNL
+805 PSPSKL

-820 LSKDSVTEFRPF
+820 LSKDSRTEFRPF
-832 SL
+832 SLQD

>member
-1 MKPKSMKEKP
+1 
-11 RGAMMNILRIKM
+11 M
-23 IDAGNLLKELD
+23 IDSGNLLKELD

-52 STLKIEEYQ
+52 IASQIEEYQ

-74 PKFNEEGAYPQFLS
+74 PKFNEESAYPQFLS

-126 FLREMLMH
+126 FLREMLMR
-134 LLSSAPLVQL
+134 LLSSVPLVQL

-158 NLARRLLD
+158 NLARRLLH
-166 KDNDFIYQQRI
+166 KNNDFIYQQRI
-177 LTERKEIEEALKH
+177 LTESKEIEEALKH

-209 AHYNEE
+209 AHYNEK
-215 ATDRLPLKVLFLS
+215 AKDRLPLKALFLS
-228 GVDALSQ
+228 GVDALSKD
-235 NALYYLEK
+235 ALYYLEK

-263 NNKSAEDLKKHAE
+263 NNQSAEDLKKHAE
-276 FFRDTTSFE
+276 FFKDTTSFE

-303 HMKDFADKIKA
+303 HMQDFADKIKA

-328 LQRDKEFWTE
+328 LQKDEKFWTE
-338 SSQYEVSVP
+338 SSQFKVSVP
-347 VGWDINHTEV
+347 VGWDINHKEV
-357 CFKICKEQN
+357 CFEIGEAQN

-411 NAYTDPN
+411 NAYVADTP
-418 ILEHAR
+418 LEHAR
-424 LVSVASSVGFGVS
+424 LVSVASSVSYGIT
-437 FLSWLC
+437 FLKWLC
-443 DEIKKRSELFKQFNV
+443 DEMQKRADRFKQFNV

-522 GEIDSSIKAQIAN
+522 TDINPSFKAQIAN

-541 DADDSTKILDDDV
+541 DADDSAKILDDDV

-601 NLTPIDRKIY
+601 NLAPIEHKIY
-611 NGETPLKMPNTLKA
+611 NGETALKIPNTLKA

-666 LMKLLFQNIKSA
+666 LMKLFAQNFKTA
-678 NKELVFCNKEKRLIR
+678 NKELLFYNAEKRLVR
-693 SFDVQK
+693 ELDELK
-699 EYGITPIENALNA
+699 KHHITPMQGPLGSV
-712 LDATTNRPNSALVID
+712 LDTAMNPNSALVID
-727 NLNEAKEWH
+727 NLNEAKELH
-736 DKVGAEKLKSFL
+736 DKIGAEKLRSFL
-748 EKATDNEQYCVIFV
+748 EKATDNEQYCIIFA
-762 HDFKQIKTNYHFD
+762 HDFRQIKSNYHFD
-775 KLRELLSN
+775 KLKELLN
-783 HFKQCLAFRCNG
+783 HHFKQCLAFRCNE

-805 PPPSALNNL
+805 PPPSKL

-820 LSKDSVTEFRPF
+820 LSKDSHTEFRPF
-832 SL
+832 SLQD

>member
-1 MKPKSMKEKP
+1 M
-11 RGAMMNILRIKM
+11 
-23 IDAGNLLKELD
+23 
-34 DALDKVVAKKE
+34 
-45 PESFLKP
+45 
-52 STLKIEEYQ
+52 
-61 KSIRQIQAQFTDA
+61 
-74 PKFNEEGAYPQFLS
+74 
-88 CGLLQV
+88 
-94 RGKNGANMEFLLPK
+94 
-108 VYPFPP
+108 
-114 KSLYIEH
+114 
-121 EKDGQ
+121 
-126 FLREMLMH
+126 
-134 LLSSAPLVQL
+134 
-144 EVILVDALSLGGIF
+144 
-158 NLARRLLD
+158 
-166 KDNDFIYQQRI
+166 
-177 LTERKEIEEALKH
+177 
-190 LYEYLKVN
+190 YEYLKVN
-198 LQEKLAGFRDF
+198 LQEKLAGYKDF
-209 AHYNEE
+209 VHYNENE
-215 ATDRLPLKVLFLS
+215 KDPLPLKALFLS

-255 FVNLESEK
+255 FINLESEK

-276 FFRDTTSFE
+276 FFRDNKSFE
-285 RFKYLNVEV
+285 RLKYLSVEV
-294 INDQGIKSQ
+294 INDHGIQPQ
-303 HMKDFADKIKA
+303 HMQDFADKIKA

-319 KAVKRELKD
+319 KVVKSELKA
-328 LQRDKEFWTE
+328 LQKDEKFWTK
-338 SSQYEVSVP
+338 SSQHEVSVP
-347 VGWDINHTEV
+347 VGWDINHKEV
-357 CFKICKEQN
+357 YFEIGNAQN

-405 KEGVEF
+405 KERVEF
-411 NAYTDPN
+411 NAYTDP

-424 LVSVASSVGFGVS
+424 LVSVASSVGYGMS

-443 DEIKKRSELFKQFNV
+443 KEMQKRAELFKQFNV

-492 EGVERSLNTL
+492 ESVEQSLNTL

-508 YGVHLVL
+508 YGVHLIL
-515 ATQTMRG
+515 ATQTMHDTD
-522 GEIDSSIKAQIAN
+522 INPSFKAQIAN

-541 DADDSTKILDDDV
+541 DAEDSNSILNNDDA
-554 ACELVRPEGIF
+554 ACELVRSEGIF

-601 NLTPIDRKIY
+601 NLAPIDRKIY

-625 NEMRL
+625 NEMHL

-693 SFDVQK
+693 SFDAQK
-699 EYGITPIENALNA
+699 EYGITPVENILSV
-712 LDATTNRPNSALVID
+712 LDTAMNPNSALVID
-727 NLNEAKEWH
+727 NLNEAKELH

-748 EKATDNEQYCVIFV
+748 EKATDNEQYCIIFA
-762 HDFKQIKTNYHFD
+762 HDLKQIQANYD
-775 KLRELLSN
+775 LGKLKELLNN
-783 HFKQCLAFRCNG
+783 HFKQRLAFRCNG
-795 ENLNAIKNNL
+795 ENLSAIKKDL
-805 PPPSALNNL
+805 PLLTNKL
-814 NALLIE
+814 NALFIE

>member
-1 MKPKSMKEKP
+1 M
-11 RGAMMNILRIKM
+11 
-23 IDAGNLLKELD
+23 
-34 DALDKVVAKKE
+34 
-45 PESFLKP
+45 
-52 STLKIEEYQ
+52 
-61 KSIRQIQAQFTDA
+61 
-74 PKFNEEGAYPQFLS
+74 
-88 CGLLQV
+88 
-94 RGKNGANMEFLLPK
+94 
-108 VYPFPP
+108 
-114 KSLYIEH
+114 
-121 EKDGQ
+121 
-126 FLREMLMH
+126 
-134 LLSSAPLVQL
+134 
-144 EVILVDALSLGGIF
+144 
-158 NLARRLLD
+158 
-166 KDNDFIYQQRI
+166 
-177 LTERKEIEEALKH
+177 
-190 LYEYLKVN
+190 
-198 LQEKLAGFRDF
+198 
-209 AHYNEE
+209 
-215 ATDRLPLKVLFLS
+215 
-228 GVDALSQ
+228 
-235 NALYYLEK
+235 
-243 IMRFGSKNGVLS
+243 
-255 FVNLESEK
+255 
-263 NNKSAEDLKKHAE
+263 
-276 FFRDTTSFE
+276 
-285 RFKYLNVEV
+285 
-294 INDQGIKSQ
+294 
-303 HMKDFADKIKA
+303 
-314 YYEKK
+314 
-319 KAVKRELKD
+319 
-328 LQRDKEFWTE
+328 
-338 SSQYEVSVP
+338 
-347 VGWDINHTEV
+347 
-357 CFKICKEQN
+357 
-366 HTLICDHSG
+366 
-375 SGKSNFLH
+375 
-383 VLIQNLAFYYDPD
+383 IQNLAFYYAPN

-411 NAYTDPN
+411 NAYIDPN

-424 LVSVASSVGFGVS
+424 LVSVASSVGFGMS

-443 DEIKKRSELFKQFNV
+443 KEIQKRADLFKQFKV

-480 QVLFSDNSTKGK
+480 QVLFSDNKSTKAV
-492 EGVERSLNTL
+492 EGHLNTL

-515 ATQTMRG
+515 TTQTMRG
-522 GEIDSSIKAQIAN
+522 TDINPSFKAQIAN

-541 DADDSTKILDDDV
+541 DAEDSDSILGDDV

-586 FKSFLTKIHAEFNQR
+586 FTAFIKKIHEEFNQR

-611 NGETPLKMPNTLKA
+611 NGETPLKMPNILKA

-630 HLGKKVDYE
+630 HLGKKADYE

-699 EYGITPIENALNA
+699 EYGITPVENILSV
-712 LDATTNRPNSALVID
+712 LDTAMNPNSALVID
-727 NLNEAKEWH
+727 NLNEAKELH

-762 HDFKQIKTNYHFD
+762 HDFRQIKTNYHFD
-775 KLRELLSN
+775 KLKELLNN
-783 HFKQCLAFRCNG
+783 HFKQCLAFRCNE

-805 PPPSALNNL
+805 PPPSTLNNL
-814 NALLIE
+814 NALFVE

>member
-1 MKPKSMKEKP
+1 
-11 RGAMMNILRIKM
+11 M

-34 DALDKVVAKKE
+34 DALDKVITQKE
-45 PESFLKP
+45 PESFLRP

-61 KSIRQIQAQFTDA
+61 KNIRQIQAQFTDA
-74 PKFNEEGAYPQFLS
+74 PQFNETTTYPKFLS

-94 RGKNGANMEFLLPK
+94 RGKNGANMDFCLPK

-126 FLREMLMH
+126 FLREMLMR
-134 LLSSAPLVQL
+134 LLSSVPLVQL
-144 EVILVDALSLGGIF
+144 EVILIDALSLGGIF

-177 LTERKEIEEALKH
+177 LTESKEIEEALKH

-198 LQEKLAGFRDF
+198 LQEKLAGYKDF
-209 AHYNEE
+209 AHYNEK
-215 ATDRLPLKVLFLS
+215 ATDRLPLKALFLS
-228 GVDALSQ
+228 GVDVLSKD
-235 NALYYLEK
+235 ALYYLEK

-263 NNKSAEDLKKHAE
+263 NNKSAEDLKRYAE
-276 FFRDTTSFE
+276 FFKDRTSFE
-285 RFKYLNVEV
+285 RLKYLNVEV

-303 HMKDFADKIKA
+303 HMQDFADKIKA

-328 LQRDKEFWTE
+328 LQKDQKFWTE
-338 SSQYEVSVP
+338 SSQFKVSVP
-347 VGWDINHTEV
+347 VGWDINHKEV
-357 CFKICKEQN
+357 CFEIGEAQN
-366 HTLICDHSG
+366 HTLICGRSG

-383 VLIQNLAFYYDPD
+383 VLIQNLAFYYAPN

-424 LVSVASSVGFGVS
+424 LVSVASSVGYGMS

-443 DEIKKRSELFKQFNV
+443 KEMQERANLFKQFNV
-458 KDLSDYRKHEKMP
+458 KDLSDYRKHGEIP

-480 QVLFSDNSTKGK
+480 QVLFSDNSAKGK
-492 EGVERSLNTL
+492 ESVEQSLNTL

-508 YGVHLVL
+508 YGVHLIL
-515 ATQTMRG
+515 ATQTMHDTDINR
-522 GEIDSSIKAQIAN
+522 SIMAQIAN

-541 DADDSTKILDDDV
+541 DAEDSNSILNNDDA

-586 FKSFLTKIHAEFNQR
+586 FKPFIKKIHRDFNQR
-601 NLTPIDRKIY
+601 NLTPIEHKIY
-611 NGETPLKMPNTLKA
+611 NGEKPLEMPNTLKA

-630 HLGKKVDYE
+630 HLGKEADYE
-639 QKDLIVEFE
+639 QKDLMVGFE

-657 SQDLNARIA
+657 SQDLSARIA
-666 LMKLLFQNIKSA
+666 LMKLFAQNFKTA
-678 NKELVFCNKEKRLIR
+678 NKELLFYNAEKRLVR
-693 SFDVQK
+693 ELDELK
-699 EYGITPIENALNA
+699 KHYITPMQGPLGSV
-712 LDATTNRPNSALVID
+712 LDTAMNPNSVLVVD
-727 NLNEAKEWH
+727 NLNEAKELH
-736 DKVGAEKLKSFL
+736 DKIGVEKLRSFL
-748 EKATDNEQYCVIFV
+748 EKATDNEQYCIIFA
-762 HDFKQIKTNYHFD
+762 HDFKQIQANYNLS
-775 KLRELLSN
+775 KLKELLN
-783 HFKQCLAFRCNG
+783 HHFKQCLAFKCNG
-795 ENLNAIKNNL
+795 ENLNAIKSDL
-805 PPPSALNNL
+805 PPLSVL

-820 LSKDSVTEFRPF
+820 LSKDSRTEFRPF